1 MKGSD
6 AKNGDLRSR
15 RHLRSERRPSS
26 DQLGR
31 QPSWS
36 RAVSRECAIP
46 PWPRGERTIPTNGNG
61 SGRTERNRTGSARQ
75 SSEHEAIR
83 QQGGHHAR
91 GDPISNPINTREL
104 STRINFGSGSSSHH
118 QEANHTSDKENH
130 DFVRGQR
137 ENDGTRHEVEAA
149 GAEALHG
156 EMQQQRSSSSSGDMS
171 PNGAMEANELDGT
184 HETDMAYV
192 QRQNLVGEGDAE
204 VAEFHKTV
212 ESLFEEEEALL
223 NLHMNVIQEN
233 AELLTEE
240 GRLLQNIQG
249 DEVCRSLSFPA
260 SRIESRAMNVC
271 GCHYIPPHA

>member
-1 MKGSD
+1 M
-6 AKNGDLRSR
+6 
-15 RHLRSERRPSS
+15 
-26 DQLGR
+26 
-31 QPSWS
+31 
-36 RAVSRECAIP
+36 
-46 PWPRGERTIPTNGNG
+46 PTNGNG
-61 SGRTERNRTGSARQ
+61 AGRTERNLTGSARQ

-91 GDPISNPINTREL
+91 GDPIRNPIHTHEL

-130 DFVRGQR
+130 DFIRGQR
-137 ENDGTRHEVEAA
+137 ENDGTGHEVEAA

-156 EMQQQRSSSSSGDMS
+156 EIQQQRSSSNRVFGSGGDMS
-171 PNGAMEANELDGT
+171 PNGTMEANEVDGT

-192 QRQNLVGEGDAE
+192 QRQNLVGEGGAE

-249 DEVCRSLSFPA
+249 DEVCRSLSFLA
-260 SRIESRAMNVC
+260 SGIESHAMNVC